1 MTEGLQLPVGRV
13 PGDWKVL
20 SLKDVTS
27 KIGSGSTPRGGAS
40 VYVEEGAS
48 FIRSQNVL
56 DHGFSSDGLV
66 RINEEAAYS
75 LRGVEVRKGDV
86 LINITGDSILRTC
99 IVPDEVLPAH
109 VSQHVAILR
118 SNGLI
123 EPQVL
128 QKWLSLE
135 VMKDFMLGHSSGG
148 TRKALTKGD
157 LERFPVPV
165 PPLVEQRAIAGV
177 LGALD
182 DKIESNRRQHSLIEQ
197 TIEASFQNIC
207 ANFSGEY
214 EVMGN
219 IVEQGVSGVWGSDT
233 QQSESEVCITCLR
246 GVDLHDLASGVIPT
260 APLRWVSSG
269 QSASRVPQEGEIWV
283 EASGFRCGRS
293 VIIGSHT
300 NALFDQPIRN
310 SNFVKRLV
318 PKISVRHSYL
328 AWLALKKVYTSDEIN
343 NFRTGTSIRN
353 LDVEGMLKN
362 VRVPILDDARAS
374 QLEGLLQCLVS
385 PSRAKETLILENLR
399 AALLPELLSGRL
411 RIKDAESMVENV

>member
-1 MTEGLQLPVGRV
+1 MVSELPFRDLLALAIGGGWGKDDPTDGHMLVGVIRGADFPGVGVGDVSGV
-13 PGDWKVL
+13 PM
-20 SLKDVTS
+20 
-27 KIGSGSTPRGGAS
+27 R
-40 VYVEEGAS
+40 YE
-48 FIRSQNVL
+48 
-56 DHGFSSDGLV
+56 
-66 RINEEAAYS
+66 
-75 LRGVEVRKGDV
+75 EVRKAEKRLLESDD
-86 LINITGDSILRTC
+86 LL
-99 IVPDEVLPAH
+99 
-109 VSQHVAILR
+109 
-118 SNGLI
+118 
-123 EPQVL
+123 
-128 QKWLSLE
+128 LE
-135 VMKDFMLGHSSGG
+135 VSGG
-148 TRKALTKGD
+148 TGD
-157 LERFPVPV
+157 RATGRSLFISEKILKSLGGVVIPASFCRLIRLKKDIVEPRYAYYWLQGMHADERVWGYQVRSTGIANFQFEHFLNTEIVRL
-165 PPLVEQRAIAGV
+165 PPLVEQRAIAYV